1 MACQIC
7 SCYWYSQRNYRL
19 CSLDWSLGF
28 SLSEILIVNELTRSV
43 LFLYFTPSICS
54 RKTFYFIMRAF
65 VLCIF
70 NWNLN
75 FTAVFEFNCN
85 SFMGVIIC
93 QQILTHVTLQHLFWE
108 SLFPCW
114 SHYFLVTSDWVSCF
128 FLVWYGWGSY
138 YFEESLFTAIL
149 ELRQCENFEI
159 FFNVVITF
167 FLEPTRMNAILMV
180 Y

>member
-1 MACQIC
+1 MKHFFLQEPRSIRFHQIVAGYIWMPCLNCSARFWENYSVNGSMACQIC
-7 SCYWYSQRNYRL
+7 WYSQRNYRL

-43 LFLYFTPSICS
+43 LFLYVTPSICS

-75 FTAVFEFNCN
+75 FTAMFEFNCN

-93 QQILTHVTLQHLFWE
+93 
-108 SLFPCW
+108 
-114 SHYFLVTSDWVSCF
+114 
-128 FLVWYGWGSY
+128 
-138 YFEESLFTAIL
+138 
-149 ELRQCENFEI
+149 
-159 FFNVVITF
+159 
-167 FLEPTRMNAILMV
+167 
-180 Y
+180 